1 MGFPP
6 IDQQLKDLMRGCDA
20 LYTEQELRA
29 KLQRAAKTGKPLRV
43 KLGLDPSAP
52 DIHLGHS
59 VVLRK
64 LRQFQDL
71 GHKAVLIVGD
81 YTAMI
86 GDPTGKNKTRPM
98 LTDEQVE
105 ENAQTYFNQAG
116 RILNMDEAAIEV
128 HRNSDWLGKMNLAD
142 ALKMAS
148 RMTVARMLERDTFEK
163 RYKAGVEIYLH
174 EFMYPLL
181 QGTDSVAIH
190 ADVELGGTDQTFN
203 NLVGRDLQK
212 DAGQE
217 PQCVMI
223 TPILTGLDGTQKM
236 GKSLGNYIGLT
247 DAAKDMF
254 GKTMSIPDDL
264 MKQWFT
270 LLTLRPMEE
279 VAVLC
284 DPEKTHPRKAK
295 EILARE
301 IVASY
306 YDEQTAEHEAE
317 QFVKVFKEGSLRED
331 MPDLAVPADQIE
343 DGKIWLPKLL
353 NLVGFAQSTSEG
365 RRLIQGGGVSVDNEK
380 MTDPGARVEVRDGM
394 IVQVGKRRVG
404 KVKITG

>member
-1 MGFPP
+1 MAFLPV
-6 IDQQLKDLMRGCDA
+6 DEQMKVLLRGCEA

-29 KLQRAAKTGKPLRV
+29 KIERSCKAGKPLRI
-43 KLGLDPSAP
+43 KLGLDPSSP
-52 DIHLGHS
+52 DIHVGHS

-98 LTDEQVE
+98 LTPKQVE
-105 ENAQTYFNQAG
+105 ANAQTYFSQAG
-116 RILNMDEAAIEV
+116 KILKMDPDAIEV
-128 HRNSDWLGKMNLAD
+128 TRNSDWLGKMNLSD

-190 ADVELGGTDQTFN
+190 SDLELGGTDQTFN
-203 NLVGRDLQK
+203 NLAGRDLQK
-212 DAGQE
+212 DAGQD

-223 TPILTGLDGTQKM
+223 MPILTGLDGTQKM
-236 GKSLGNYIGLT
+236 SKSLGNYIGLT
-247 DAAKDMF
+247 DSPKDMF
-254 GKTMSIPDDL
+254 GKTMSIPDTL

-270 LLTLRPMEE
+270 LLTARPAEE
-279 VAVLC
+279 IAALC
-284 DPEKTHPRKAK
+284 DGDKTHPRKAK
-295 EILARE
+295 EVLGKE
-301 IVASY
+301 IVATY
-306 YDEQTAEHEAE
+306 YGQAAADQEAE
-317 QFVKVFKEGSLRED
+317 QFIKVFKEGQVR
-331 MPDLAVPADQIE
+331 ADIPEVKVSAAQLQ
-343 DGKIWLPKLL
+343 DGKIWIAKLL
-353 NLVGFAQSTSEG
+353 QVVGFAPSTSEG
-365 RRLIQGGGVSVDNEK
+365 RRLVQGGGVTIDEQK
-380 MTDPGARVEVRDGM
+380 ITDVSAQIEIRGQMVL
-394 IVQVGKRRVG
+394 QVGKRRVA
-404 KVKITG
+404 KVVID

>member
-1 MGFPP
+1 MAFLPV
-6 IDQQLKDLMRGCDA
+6 DEQLKILMRGCEA

-29 KLQRAAKTGKPLRV
+29 KLDRSYKTGQPLRI

-86 GDPTGKNKTRPM
+86 GDPSGKNKTRPM
-98 LTDEQVE
+98 LTPDQVE
-105 ENAQTYFNQAG
+105 ANAQTYFNQAG
-116 RILNMDEAAIEV
+116 KILRMDSDAIEV
-128 HRNSDWLGKMNLAD
+128 VRNSSFLGPMTLAD

-148 RMTVARMLERDTFEK
+148 KMTVARMLERDTFEK
-163 RYKAGVEIYLH
+163 RYKAGIEIYLH

-181 QGTDSVAIH
+181 QGTDSVFVR

-217 PQCVMI
+217 PQCVLIM
-223 TPILTGLDGTQKM
+223 PILTGLDGTQKM
-236 GKSLGNYIGLT
+236 SKSLGNYIGLT
-247 DAAKDMF
+247 DSAKDMF
-254 GKTMSIPDDL
+254 GKTMSIPDSL

-270 LLTLRPMEE
+270 LLTARPVDE
-279 VAVLC
+279 VNTLC
-284 DPEKTHPRKAK
+284 DPNKTHPRKAK
-295 EILARE
+295 EILAKD
-301 IVASY
+301 IVTAY
-306 YDEQTAEHEAE
+306 YGPAAAESEAE
-317 QFVKVFKEGSLRED
+317 QFVKVFKQGALRD
-331 MPDLAVPADQIE
+331 DTPQVQVPKDQLT
-343 DGKIWLPKLL
+343 DGKIWIAKLL
-353 NLVGFAQSTSEG
+353 HLIGFASSTSDG
-365 RRLIQGGGVSVDNEK
+365 KRSVQGGGVTIDEQK
-380 MTDPGARVEVRDGM
+380 IMDPNAQVQLKDGM
-394 IVQVGKRRVG
+394 IVQLGKRRVA
-404 KVKITG
+404 KIKLG